1 MVKKK
6 PQKPDNK
13 RKNPSDDLSSNRRCV
28 VRVEEIKFNHDSSS
42 HTMDA
47 INIRKNYVEEV
58 IVPEWRRR
66 QTRRPEQSLAA
77 YTILDIDKNRV
88 TIKVRFSV
96 TPPNCTRVDIKAQ
109 GGGILGDVKPMT
121 VNFGFG
127 ISSPEYIEI
136 KLDRNG
142 IKDAGVNFHDIE
154 WQWMYRH
161 VGRKKWYRMDRTRHR
176 IYTVLKEPVAPW
188 KQSPYPDTQN
198 PWSEVLDFSC
208 EWARGTN
215 SLDAAAAAITTKV
228 NLPTGE
234 FEYDNS
240 MGAWHYSTIR
250 ALDPSGEGG
259 LPYSDDFYCTRYI
272 ERLKGGWGHGNL
284 VNCTDCACMVTT
296 FSNIVGCELWESR
309 MEKDFHLNE
318 IISIGS
324 SIWGKPFPRGVSPG
338 MFSYHEVA
346 WKGSA
351 ELHDNIFDACLKVN
365 GNEKDGKRT
374 PDPEKKIPSL
384 PLDMPFSNPGSFDYR
399 EKLVAPHTIGDCL
412 PQPTKKT
419 RRPVV

>member
-6 PQKPDNK
+6 IQKPDNK
-13 RKNPSDDLSSNRRCV
+13 RNNPSDDLSSNRRCV
-28 VRVEEIKFNHDSSS
+28 VRVEEIKFNHDPSS
-42 HTMDA
+42 HTIDA
-47 INIRKNYVEEV
+47 LNIRKNYVEDV

-66 QTRRPEQSLAA
+66 QTRRPEQSPAA
-77 YTILDIDKNRV
+77 YSILDIDKNRV
-88 TIKVRFSV
+88 TIKVRFSA
-96 TPPNCTRVDIKAQ
+96 TPPNCTRADIKAQ

-198 PWSEVLDFSC
+198 PSSEVLDFSC

-228 NLPTGE
+228 NLPVGE

-240 MGAWHYSTIR
+240 MGAWHYSTAR
-250 ALDPSGEGG
+250 ATDPWGDD
-259 LPYSDDFYCTRYI
+259 PTASDVFHCTKYI
-272 ERLKGGWGHGNL
+272 ERLNGGWGFGKL

-296 FSNIVGCELWESR
+296 FSNIVGCQLWEST
-309 MEKDFHLNE
+309 MELNFYLNE

-324 SIWGKPFPRGVSPG
+324 SVWGKPFSDSMYPG
-338 MFSYHEVA
+338 MFNYHEVA
-346 WKGSA
+346 WKGFA

-365 GNEKDGKRT
+365 SNEKGTTRT
-374 PDPEKKIPSL
+374 PDPIKKTPSL
-384 PLDMPFSNPGSFDYR
+384 PLNMPFDDSGSFDYR
-399 EKLVAPHTIGDCL
+399 EKLVAPRSITGCL
-412 PQPTKKT
+412 PNPLRKK